1 VGVSSVSDR
10 VLTGVLEDDILIS
23 VRDDALEM
31 VDWIDS
37 TEVLVNLE
45 QAVKVDWPDDV
56 VVLNE
61 SSDATVEWEEVE
73 VFGPSDVSAMGGSGI
88 DISPRAFCT
97 GIWGRV
103 AAGVIYRP
111 KSRVFPTGLSGGR
124 AQ

>member
-23 VRDDALEM
+23 VRDVALEM

-37 TEVLVNLE
+37 TELLVNSE

-61 SSDATVEWEEVE
+61 STDATVEREEVE
-73 VFGPSDVSAMGGSGI
+73 VFGLSDVSAMGDSGI
-88 DISPRAFCT
+88 DILPRALCD
-97 GIWGRV
+97 GIWGRA
-103 AAGVIYRP
+103 AAGYVRDI
-111 KSRVFPTGLSGGR
+111 
-124 AQ
+124 